1 MAITTYA
8 ELQTAIADDLA
19 RSDLTSFIPDFI
31 TMAENVLNYGSE
43 EIEPLRVREM
53 ETVGTVTMAAGV
65 GTVPTGFLQHIRAVE
80 GTTSRSLLNYITADA
95 AEKLYPTRS
104 SGIPTSFSIIGSNLY
119 TYPLTDNSIE
129 LTYYSVIPALSG
141 SNTTNWLLTK
151 APGVYLRAALVMAN
165 GFIKNTAQMSLQA
178 EMARGLIG
186 GMNRS
191 DMVGKYARAGLT
203 TRGATP

>member
-1 MAITTYA
+1 MPITTYT

-31 TMAENVLNYGSE
+31 TMAENVLNFGSD

-53 ETVGTVTMAAGV
+53 ETISTVTMASGV
-65 GTVPTGFLQHIRAVE
+65 GAVPQGFLQHIRAVE
-80 GTTSRSLLNYITADA
+80 GTSSRRPLNYITADA
-95 AEKLYPTRS
+95 AEKLYPTRAA
-104 SGIPTSFSIIGSNLY
+104 GIPASFSIIGSSLY
-119 TYPLTDNSIE
+119 VYPLTDNSIE

-151 APGVYLRAALVMAN
+151 APGVYLRTALVMAN

-186 GMNRS
+186 GLTRS
-191 DMVGKYARAGLT
+191 DMVGKYARAGVA